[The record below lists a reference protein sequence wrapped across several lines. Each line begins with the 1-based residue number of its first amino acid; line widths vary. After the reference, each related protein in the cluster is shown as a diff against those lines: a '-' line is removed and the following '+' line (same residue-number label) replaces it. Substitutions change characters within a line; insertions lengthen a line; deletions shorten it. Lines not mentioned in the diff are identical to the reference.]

1 MTHLPCSKATH
12 AKVKIKPKSYSGCTR
27 NFQRVPRLCWVLP
40 GDVCLLP
47 FLPHS
52 LAGDKVNTQHFALV
66 LHCSLFKQINPSL
79 WHSDQM
85 TEAFPNMKAACYTS
99 SAARGCHRGGV
110 PTSKARIHFSTDLRT
125 IFGSLVSRITVVSG
139 EVNAAQR
146 PHPGT
151 GHQWQHA
158 FVSWHLHSIQKLEN
172 IWNLVITCFLWPFLV
187 WRVTDLLFWMFLG
200 SFKWQQ
206 MQKTFRQ
213 FKPK

>member
-27 NFQRVPRLCWVLP
+27 NFQRVPRLRWVLP

-110 PTSKARIHFSTDLRT
+110 PTLRSKDLFQHWSKDYLWIACFQDHCRIWGSECST
-125 IFGSLVSRITVVSG
+125 
-139 EVNAAQR
+139 EA
-146 PHPGT
+146 P
-151 GHQWQHA
+151 
-158 FVSWHLHSIQKLEN
+158 SWHRASVTACLCVLTPAFNPKAGKYLKSCHHLFFVAFSGLESYWPIILDVPGEFQMTTNAKNIQT
-172 IWNLVITCFLWPFLV
+172 I
-187 WRVTDLLFWMFLG
+187 
-200 SFKWQQ
+200 
-206 MQKTFRQ
+206 
-213 FKPK
+213 